1 MKKVFLAFAAAAA
14 MMMAGDN
21 TTTRQNKLPCVNCC
35 DG

>member
-35 DG
+35 DR